1 MAHHDSTDVL
11 TALRAQAWE
20 RAKAELRSCLHTF
33 FSKGDTREQFDRL
46 DEEVQKFINKV
57 EEEGLVD

>member
-1 MAHHDSTDVL
+1 MHDSTDVL

-20 RAKAELRSCLHTF
+20 RAKAELRGCLHTF
-33 FSKGDTREQFDRL
+33 FSKGDKSAQFEKL
-46 DEEVQKFINKV
+46 ESAVQQFINTV